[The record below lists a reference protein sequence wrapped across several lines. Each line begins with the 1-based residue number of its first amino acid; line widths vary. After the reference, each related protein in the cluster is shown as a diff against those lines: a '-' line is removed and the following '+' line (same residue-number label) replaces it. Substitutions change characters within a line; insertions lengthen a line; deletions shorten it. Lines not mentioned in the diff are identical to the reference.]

1 MRCPYCLHTDSRV
14 LETRTQKDGELR
26 RRRQCA
32 KCESRFS
39 TIEGYYL
46 QLPQVIK
53 KDGRRETFSLE
64 KLKKGIQLAC
74 RKRPVSVSQIDQIV
88 RGLGQWAEATPEKE
102 LDAQIIGQR
111 IILELKKID
120 SVAYVRFASVY
131 KSFSD
136 LNEFAKCLEQ
146 ENPNG

>member
-1 MRCPYCLHTDSRV
+1 MRCPYCSHSESRV

-26 RRRQCA
+26 RRRQCSQCDA
-32 KCESRFS
+32 RFS
-39 TIEGYYL
+39 TIESYYL

-53 KDGRRETFSLE
+53 KDGRRETFSME

-74 RKRPVSVSQIDQIV
+74 RKRPVSVAQIDQIV
-88 RGLGQWAEATPEKE
+88 RRLGQWAETAPEKE
-102 LDAQIIGQR
+102 LDAQHIGQQ

-136 LNEFAKCLEQ
+136 LTEFTKCLEQ
-146 ENPNG
+146 EQTNG